1 MAYIG
6 NSPIIGNFQKCDA
19 LTASST
25 ASYTLQVG
33 GTNVSPESVNHML
46 VSLNG
51 ILQAPTTSFTV
62 SGSTLTFASALTSS
76 DSIDFVILL
85 GNVLDLGVPSDSTV
99 TLGKLTA
106 TGTASSSTFLRG
118 DNSWAVPSGGKIGQV
133 VSTAKTDVF
142 TTTST
147 SFTDITGL
155 TVDITPSATS
165 SKVFVMSNFQ
175 VRCDAASGYFVAR
188 MLRDSS
194 VINAGATAGNRVGG
208 FISANIY
215 NADNQTGMSVS
226 TAFLDSPSTTSAT
239 TYKIQMKS
247 TGGNDFGVGSI
258 NGDHDSTHNAR
269 SASVITVME
278 GLA

>member
-1 MAYIG
+1 MSKIEVDQLD
-6 NSPIIGNFQKCDA
+6 PQ
-19 LTASST
+19 SST
-25 ASYTLQVG
+25 NLTIGTSGDTIKTGTGTSLVVQGDGSSANGLITLNCSQNSHGVKLSSPDHSGGQSYTMKLPA
-33 GTNVSPESVNHML
+33 TNITAGKFLKV
-46 VSLNG
+46 
-51 ILQAPTTSFTV
+51 
-62 SGSTLTFASALTSS
+62 
-76 DSIDFVILL
+76 DSIT
-85 GNVLDLGVPSDSTV
+85 GSGA
-99 TLGKLTA
+99 TA
-106 TGTASSSTFLRG
+106 VGQLSFADAG
-118 DNSWAVPSGGKIGQV
+118 GGGKIGQV
-133 VSTAKTDVF
+133 ISTAKTDVF

-155 TVDITPSATS
+155 SVSITPSATT
-165 SKVFVMSNFQ
+165 SKIYIMSNFQ

-188 MLRDSS
+188 MLRGST

-239 TYKIQMKS
+239 TYKIRMKS

-258 NGDHDSTHNAR
+258 NGDNDSSHNAR

-278 GLA
+278 VLA

>member
-1 MAYIG
+1 
-6 NSPIIGNFQKCDA
+6 
-19 LTASST
+19 
-25 ASYTLQVG
+25 
-33 GTNVSPESVNHML
+33 
-46 VSLNG
+46 
-51 ILQAPTTSFTV
+51 
-62 SGSTLTFASALTSS
+62 
-76 DSIDFVILL
+76 
-85 GNVLDLGVPSDSTV
+85 
-99 TLGKLTA
+99 
-106 TGTASSSTFLRG
+106 
-118 DNSWAVPSGGKIGQV
+118 
-133 VSTAKTDVF
+133 
-142 TTTST
+142 
-147 SFTDITGL
+147 
-155 TVDITPSATS
+155 
-165 SKVFVMSNFQ
+165 MSNFQ

-278 GLA
+278 VLA